1 MQVTGGRGSAV
12 ARLHVACALLRA
24 GQVLVALRQL
34 TQLAADTDAATLDD
48 VDQATLLAALVDC
61 RLARGQLTE
70 AAALRVDLVPLADVD
85 GVAGAIATFAMAELA
100 AVLGDPEHA
109 IPLFL
114 AAGERAGGLP
124 VPPDVAPWRAGAVL
138 SMVRT
143 GRRDVRQLAVE
154 HHEEAVRSGSP
165 YAVSMSLR
173 TLANAD
179 AVGQRL
185 QLLRDARAALE
196 GVVAS
201 RLAAQI
207 DTDIAG
213 LLMLGSRPTD
223 EIEAVEL
230 LRSAELY
237 AGKQELWPL
246 QSRVR
251 RLLERLG
258 ETPHPVQTEA
268 VATLTQAELRVAGL
282 AADGLTNRQ
291 IAEHLVVSV
300 KAVEW
305 HLSRIYRKLGIR
317 SRQALAP
324 TLGTVV

>member
-1 MQVTGGRGSAV
+1 MQVNGGRGTVVS
-12 ARLHVACALLRA
+12 RLNVACALLRA
-24 GQVLVALRQL
+24 GQVLTALRQL
-34 TQLAADTDAATLDD
+34 TEVAGEVDAATLDD
-48 VDQATLLAALVDC
+48 CDRATLLAALVDC
-61 RLARGQLTE
+61 RLARGQLTG
-70 AAALRVDLVPLADVD
+70 AAAMRIDLAPLAALD
-85 GVAGAIATFAMAELA
+85 GVAGAIATFSLAELTA
-100 AVLGDPEHA
+100 ALGDPEHA
-109 IPLFL
+109 ISLYL

-165 YAVSMSLR
+165 YAVSVSLR

-185 QLLRDARAALE
+185 TLLRDARAALD

-213 LLMLGSRPTD
+213 LLMLGSQHSD
-223 EIEAVEL
+223 ETEAVEL
-230 LRSAELY
+230 LRGAELY
-237 AGKQELWPL
+237 AGQQELWPL

-258 ETPHPVQTEA
+258 ETPQPAQSEA
-268 VATLTQAELRVAGL
+268 VASLTQSELRVAGL

-305 HLSRIYRKLGIR
+305 HLSRTYRKLGIR

-324 TLGTVV
+324 TLGTAV